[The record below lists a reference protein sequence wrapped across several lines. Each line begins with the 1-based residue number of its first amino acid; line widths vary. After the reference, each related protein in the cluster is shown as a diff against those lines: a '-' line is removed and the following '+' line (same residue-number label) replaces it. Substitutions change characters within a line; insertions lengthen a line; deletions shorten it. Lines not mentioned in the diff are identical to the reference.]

1 MGAANTKNDI
11 FIPIPPRPFT
21 YKKPPQRTR
30 MAHEILTLI
39 AEDHDNFIHI
49 LADRHTGEA
58 MVVDPAWD
66 AEGIREVLAEEG
78 LMLTGILITHSH
90 HDHVNAVRELY
101 GERITLFISEAEQPH
116 WPDCPEDAVLVN
128 DGDEISFGGSSIGVI
143 MTPGHTPGSCCY
155 RLGGDLICGDTLFI
169 YGCGRADLKGSD
181 PHALYRSLQKLKTL
195 PAATRLHVGHHYG
208 IAETST
214 LGEQLAGN
222 PFLLIDNEADF
233 VRYRM
238 ELAAKTRHAPYGPI
252 SRDELER
259 VLHG

>member
-1 MGAANTKNDI
+1 
-11 FIPIPPRPFT
+11 
-21 YKKPPQRTR
+21 
-30 MAHEILTLI
+30 MAHEIITLI

-101 GERITLFISEAEQPH
+101 GERITLFISELEQPH
-116 WPDCPEDAVLVN
+116 WPDCPEDAVLVA
-128 DGDEISFGGSSIGVI
+128 DGDEIHFGGGSISVI
-143 MTPGHTPGSCCY
+143 LTPGPTPGSCCY
-155 RLGGDLICGDTLFI
+155 HLGG
-169 YGCGRADLKGSD
+169 D

-259 VLHG
+259 VLRG

>member
-1 MGAANTKNDI
+1 
-11 FIPIPPRPFT
+11 
-21 YKKPPQRTR
+21 
-30 MAHEILTLI
+30 MAHEIITLI

-101 GERITLFISEAEQPH
+101 GERITLFISEAEQPY
-116 WPDCPEDAVLVN
+116 WPDCPEDAVFVN

>member
-1 MGAANTKNDI
+1 
-11 FIPIPPRPFT
+11 
-21 YKKPPQRTR
+21 
-30 MAHEILTLI
+30 
-39 AEDHDNFIHI
+39 
-49 LADRHTGEA
+49 
-58 MVVDPAWD
+58 
-66 AEGIREVLAEEG
+66 
-78 LMLTGILITHSH
+78 MLTGILITHSH

>member
-1 MGAANTKNDI
+1 
-11 FIPIPPRPFT
+11 
-21 YKKPPQRTR
+21 

-155 RLGGDLICGDTLFI
+155 RLGGDLICGDTLSVQLN
-169 YGCGRADLKGSD
+169 ADPAAFG
-181 PHALYRSLQKLKTL
+181 TL
-195 PAATRLHVGHHYG
+195 PANAYNFLHPHTV
-208 IAETST
+208 
-214 LGEQLAGN
+214 LAD
-222 PFLLIDNEADF
+222 P
-233 VRYRM
+233 
-238 ELAAKTRHAPYGPI
+238 
-252 SRDELER
+252 SRKDDWWRQWIHIKRNLF
-259 VLHG
+259 

>member
-1 MGAANTKNDI
+1 MKSS
-11 FIPIPPRPFT
+11 PSSP
-21 YKKPPQRTR
+21 K
-30 MAHEILTLI
+30 
-39 AEDHDNFIHI
+39 
-49 LADRHTGEA
+49 TGEA

-155 RLGGDLICGDTLFI
+155 RLASPKPPPSANSL
-169 YGCGRADLKGSD
+169 RATPSC
-181 PHALYRSLQKLKTL
+181 
-195 PAATRLHVGHHYG
+195 
-208 IAETST
+208 
-214 LGEQLAGN
+214 
-222 PFLLIDNEADF
+222 
-233 VRYRM
+233 
-238 ELAAKTRHAPYGPI
+238 
-252 SRDELER
+252 
-259 VLHG
+259 